1 MDKEE
6 QDNIEKFLKLRNAVT
21 INLLDCFEKIDKA
34 VDAGGEMIFFYMI
47 SELIKP
53 LFGIQKNIK
62 DIYFTTNNLMELI
75 QEISEEKVIE
85 LTKKID
91 EE

>member
-6 QDNIEKFLKLRNAVT
+6 QDNIEKFLKLRNVVK